1 MCKIAL
7 LWKKVCYKVSLHE
20 YRQRKSF
27 KAFTGLFISAKM
39 VGGGR
44 PVESEFSSKCE
55 PPVSAKAN
63 ASRADKEG
71 NATHILFAS
80 Q

>member
-1 MCKIAL
+1 
-7 LWKKVCYKVSLHE
+7 
-20 YRQRKSF
+20 
-27 KAFTGLFISAKM
+27 M

-80 Q
+80 QWLQCSLKFIITPIN